1 VNQLVLQARVA
12 ERAAMRYTPAGLPAL
27 DLSLAHESV
36 VQQEGQPRK
45 VSLEIA
51 ALAVG
56 SIADRLATV
65 PVGAQGV
72 FCGFIGARR
81 NGRGVLF
88 HVMSFDP
95 GGPTG

>member
-27 DLSLAHESV
+27 ELSLAHESV

-56 SIADRLATV
+56 AIAERLATAA
-65 PVGAQGV
+65 VGSQGV

-81 NGRGVLF
+81 NGRGILF

-95 GGPTG
+95 ATQPG